1 MADELSLVIEN
12 PHEGEFLKEI
22 SWNKNEFKEMVAS
35 ITEQYKGL
43 TYTEDQM
50 KAAKADRARLNAMK
64 KAISDRRIQVKKAV
78 MEPYTK
84 FEAEV
89 SEVTALIDKPI
100 AMIDGQI
107 REYEDRLKEE
117 KKAALKEHFAE
128 AAAGLEGILTFE
140 RVFDSRYLNVSVS
153 LNAAKDDIRK
163 KVDRVH
169 ADLVSLEGFCEEKYI
184 TIAKDAYVRTLNVSD
199 ALAEAKRIQEFDRK
213 VEEERLRREEE
224 ERLRKE
230 EERRQMEEERLR
242 REEEAMAASESKD
255 VESGS
260 DDGESVSEPPGSVS
274 EMAESG
280 AEEEE
285 GGSDPDGGGYGHIEN
300 VTAQAEVIPPG
311 TVIPSIDTPDASS
324 SFKGAAEEDGKPCKA
339 SFTVY
344 GTKAQIMALREYM
357 VQNNIKFGK
366 VEK

>member
-12 PHEGEFLKEI
+12 PHEGEFLKHI
-22 SWNKNEFKEMVAS
+22 DWNKEEFMELVAS
-35 ITEQYKGL
+35 ITEQYEGL

-50 KAAKADRARLNAMK
+50 KSAKADRAKLNAMK

-107 REYEDRLKEE
+107 KEYEDRTKEE
-117 KKAALKEHFAE
+117 KKAELKKHFE
-128 AAAGLEGILTFE
+128 EIAADLEGILTFD
-140 RVFDSRYLNVSVS
+140 RVFDQRYLNVSVS
-153 LNAAKDDIRK
+153 LNKAKADIQE

-169 ADLVSLEGFCEEKYI
+169 TDLRSLEGFCEEKYL
-184 TIAKDAYVRTLNVSD
+184 TIAKDAYIRTLNVSN
-199 ALAEAKRIQEFDRK
+199 ALAEARRLQEFDRK
-213 VEEERLRREEE
+213 A
-224 ERLRKE
+224 
-230 EERRQMEEERLR
+230 EEERLR
-242 REEEAMAASESKD
+242 REEEAEEARLAAEAKAAAAKADETKTAESVTETPENVTKEAEN
-255 VESGS
+255 VTEPAK
-260 DDGESVSEPPGSVS
+260 SVSEP
-274 EMAESG
+274 
-280 AEEEE
+280 
-285 GGSDPDGGGYGHIEN
+285 IEN
-300 VTAQAEVIPPG
+300 VTEQAEVIPPAIPVG
-311 TVIPSIDTPDASS
+311 PSIDTPDTSAGSKKAVEADS
-324 SFKGAAEEDGKPCKA
+324 KPCKA

-357 VQNNIKFGK
+357 IQYNIKFGK

>member
-1 MADELSLVIEN
+1 MAEELSLVIEN
-12 PHEGEFLKEI
+12 PHEGEFLKHI
-22 SWNKNEFKEMVAS
+22 DWNKEEFMELVAS
-35 ITEQYKGL
+35 ITEQYEGL

-107 REYEDRLKEE
+107 KEYEDRTKEE
-117 KKAALKEHFAE
+117 KKAALKKHFE
-128 AAAGLEGILTFE
+128 EIAADLEGILTFD
-140 RVFDSRYLNVSVS
+140 RVFDQRYLNVSVS
-153 LNAAKDDIRK
+153 LNKAKADIQE

-169 ADLVSLEGFCEEKYI
+169 TDLRSLEGFCEEKYL
-184 TIAKDAYVRTLNVSD
+184 TIAKDAYIRTLNVSD
-199 ALAEAKRIQEFDRK
+199 ALAEARRLQEFDRK
-213 VEEERLRREEE
+213 AE
-224 ERLRKE
+224 K
-230 EERRQMEEERLR
+230 ERLR
-242 REEEAMAASESKD
+242 REEEAEEARLAAEAAEAKTAESVTETSENVTKEAEN
-255 VESGS
+255 VTEPAK
-260 DDGESVSEPPGSVS
+260 SVSEP
-274 EMAESG
+274 
-280 AEEEE
+280 
-285 GGSDPDGGGYGHIEN
+285 IEN
-300 VTAQAEVIPPG
+300 VTEQAEVIPPAAPVG
-311 TVIPSIDTPDASS
+311 PSIDTPDTSAGSKKAVEADS
-324 SFKGAAEEDGKPCKA
+324 KPCKA

-357 VQNNIKFGK
+357 VQHNIKFGK

>member
-12 PHEGEFLKEI
+12 PHEGEFLKHI
-22 SWNKNEFKEMVAS
+22 DWNKEEFMELVAS
-35 ITEQYKGL
+35 ITEQYEGL

-50 KAAKADRARLNAMK
+50 KSAKADRAKLNAMK

-107 REYEDRLKEE
+107 KEYEDRTKEE
-117 KKAALKEHFAE
+117 KKAALKKHFEEIASD
-128 AAAGLEGILTFE
+128 LEGILTFD
-140 RVFDSRYLNVSVS
+140 RVFDQRYLNVSVS
-153 LNAAKDDIRK
+153 LNKAKADIQG

-169 ADLVSLEGFCEEKYI
+169 TDLRSLEGFCEEKYL
-184 TIAKDAYVRTLNVSD
+184 TIAKDAYIRTLNVSD
-199 ALAEAKRIQEFDRK
+199 ALAEARRLQEFDRK
-213 VEEERLRREEE
+213 AEEE
-224 ERLRKE
+224 
-230 EERRQMEEERLR
+230 QLR
-242 REEEAMAASESKD
+242 REEEAEEARLAAEAKAAAAKAAETKTAESVTETSENVTKEAEN
-255 VESGS
+255 VTEPAK
-260 DDGESVSEPPGSVS
+260 SVSEP
-274 EMAESG
+274 
-280 AEEEE
+280 
-285 GGSDPDGGGYGHIEN
+285 IEN
-300 VTAQAEVIPPG
+300 VTVQAEVIPPAAPVG
-311 TVIPSIDTPDASS
+311 PSIDTPDTSAGNKKAVEADS
-324 SFKGAAEEDGKPCKA
+324 KPCKA

-357 VQNNIKFGK
+357 VQHNIKFGK

>member
-12 PHEGEFLKEI
+12 PHEGEFLKHI
-22 SWNKNEFKEMVAS
+22 DWNKEEFMELVAS
-35 ITEQYKGL
+35 ITEQYEGL

-50 KAAKADRARLNAMK
+50 KAAKVDRARLNAMK

-107 REYEDRLKEE
+107 KEYENRTKEE
-117 KKAALKEHFAE
+117 KKAALKKYFEE
-128 AAAGLEGILTFE
+128 IAADLEGILTFD
-140 RVFDSRYLNVSVS
+140 RVFDQRYLNVSVS
-153 LNAAKDDIRK
+153 LNKAKADIQE

-169 ADLVSLEGFCEEKYI
+169 TDLRSLEGFCEEKYL
-184 TIAKDAYVRTLNVSD
+184 TVAKDAYIRTLNVSD
-199 ALAEAKRIQEFDRK
+199 ALAEARRLQEFDRK
-213 VEEERLRREEE
+213 A
-224 ERLRKE
+224 
-230 EERRQMEEERLR
+230 EEERLR
-242 REEEAMAASESKD
+242 REEEARLAAEAKAAAAKAVETKTAESVTETPKNVTKEAENVTESEK
-255 VESGS
+255 
-260 DDGESVSEPPGSVS
+260 SVSEP
-274 EMAESG
+274 
-280 AEEEE
+280 
-285 GGSDPDGGGYGHIEN
+285 IEN
-300 VTAQAEVIPPG
+300 VTERAEVIPPAAPVG
-311 TVIPSIDTPDASS
+311 SSIDTPDTSAGSKKAMEADS
-324 SFKGAAEEDGKPCKA
+324 KPCKA

-357 VQNNIKFGK
+357 VQHNIKFGK

>member
-12 PHEGEFLKEI
+12 PHEGEFLKHI
-22 SWNKNEFKEMVAS
+22 DWNKEEFMELVAS
-35 ITEQYKGL
+35 ITEQYEGL

-50 KAAKADRARLNAMK
+50 KSAKADRAKLNAMK

-107 REYEDRLKEE
+107 KEYEDRTKEE
-117 KKAALKEHFAE
+117 KKAALKKHFEEIASD
-128 AAAGLEGILTFE
+128 LEGILTFD
-140 RVFDSRYLNVSVS
+140 RVFDQRYLNVSVS
-153 LNAAKDDIRK
+153 LNKAKADIQE

-169 ADLVSLEGFCEEKYI
+169 TDLRSLEGFCEEKYL
-184 TIAKDAYVRTLNVSD
+184 TIAKDAYIRTLNVSD
-199 ALAEAKRIQEFDRK
+199 ALAEVRRLQEFDRK
-213 VEEERLRREEE
+213 A
-224 ERLRKE
+224 
-230 EERRQMEEERLR
+230 EEERLR
-242 REEEAMAASESKD
+242 REEEAEEARLAAEAKAAAAKAAETKTAESVTETSENVTKEAEN
-255 VESGS
+255 VTEPAK
-260 DDGESVSEPPGSVS
+260 SVSEP
-274 EMAESG
+274 
-280 AEEEE
+280 
-285 GGSDPDGGGYGHIEN
+285 IEN
-300 VTAQAEVIPPG
+300 VTEQAEVIPPADPVG
-311 TVIPSIDTPDASS
+311 PSIDTPDTSAGSKKAVEADS
-324 SFKGAAEEDGKPCKA
+324 KPCKA

-357 VQNNIKFGK
+357 VQHNIKFGK

>member
-12 PHEGEFLKEI
+12 PHEGEFLKHI
-22 SWNKNEFKEMVAS
+22 DWNKEEFMELVAS
-35 ITEQYKGL
+35 ITEQYEGL

-50 KAAKADRARLNAMK
+50 KSAKADRARLNAMK

-107 REYEDRLKEE
+107 KEYEDRTKEE
-117 KKAALKEHFAE
+117 KKAALKKHFEEIASD
-128 AAAGLEGILTFE
+128 LEGILTFD
-140 RVFDSRYLNVSVS
+140 RVFDQRYLNVSVS
-153 LNAAKDDIRK
+153 LNKAKADIQE

-169 ADLVSLEGFCEEKYI
+169 TDLRSLEGFCEEKYL
-184 TIAKDAYVRTLNVSD
+184 TIAKDAYIRTLNVSD
-199 ALAEAKRIQEFDRK
+199 ALAEARRLQEFDRK
-213 VEEERLRREEE
+213 A
-224 ERLRKE
+224 
-230 EERRQMEEERLR
+230 EEERLR
-242 REEEAMAASESKD
+242 REEEAEEARLAAEAKAAAAKTADTKTAESVTETPENVTKD
-255 VESGS
+255 AENVTEPAK
-260 DDGESVSEPPGSVS
+260 SVSEP
-274 EMAESG
+274 
-280 AEEEE
+280 
-285 GGSDPDGGGYGHIEN
+285 IEN
-300 VTAQAEVIPPG
+300 VTEQAEVIPSAAPVG
-311 TVIPSIDTPDASS
+311 SSIDTPDTSAGSKKAMEADS
-324 SFKGAAEEDGKPCKA
+324 KPCKA

-357 VQNNIKFGK
+357 VQHNIKFGK

>member
-1 MADELSLVIEN
+1 MAEELSLVIEN
-12 PHEGEFLKEI
+12 PHEGEFLKHI
-22 SWNKNEFKEMVAS
+22 DWNKEEFMELVAS
-35 ITEQYKGL
+35 ITEQYEGL

-107 REYEDRLKEE
+107 KEYEDRTKEE
-117 KKAALKEHFAE
+117 KKAALKKHFEEIASDL
-128 AAAGLEGILTFE
+128 GGILTFD
-140 RVFDSRYLNVSVS
+140 RVFDQRYLNVSVS
-153 LNAAKDDIRK
+153 LNKAKADIQE

-169 ADLVSLEGFCEEKYI
+169 TDLRSLEGFCEEKYL
-184 TIAKDAYVRTLNVSD
+184 TIAKDAYIRTLNVSD
-199 ALAEAKRIQEFDRK
+199 ALAEARRLQEFDRK
-213 VEEERLRREEE
+213 A
-224 ERLRKE
+224 
-230 EERRQMEEERLR
+230 EEERLR
-242 REEEAMAASESKD
+242 REEEAEEARLAAEAKAAAAKAAETKTAESVTETTENVTKEAEN
-255 VESGS
+255 VTEPAK
-260 DDGESVSEPPGSVS
+260 SVSEP
-274 EMAESG
+274 
-280 AEEEE
+280 
-285 GGSDPDGGGYGHIEN
+285 IEN
-300 VTAQAEVIPPG
+300 VTEQAEVIPPAAPVG
-311 TVIPSIDTPDASS
+311 PSIDTPDTSAGS
-324 SFKGAAEEDGKPCKA
+324 KKAVEADNKPCKA

-357 VQNNIKFGK
+357 VQHNIKFGK

>member
-1 MADELSLVIEN
+1 MAEELSLVIEN
-12 PHEGEFLKEI
+12 PHEGEFLKHI
-22 SWNKNEFKEMVAS
+22 DWNKEEFMELVTS
-35 ITEQYKGL
+35 ITEQYEGL

-107 REYEDRLKEE
+107 KEYEDRTKEE
-117 KKAALKEHFAE
+117 KKAALKKHFE
-128 AAAGLEGILTFE
+128 EIAADLEGILTFD
-140 RVFDSRYLNVSVS
+140 RVFDQRYLNVSVS
-153 LNAAKDDIRK
+153 LNKAKADIQE

-169 ADLVSLEGFCEEKYI
+169 TDLRSLEGFCEDKYL
-184 TIAKDAYVRTLNVSD
+184 TIAKDAYIRTLNVSN
-199 ALAEAKRIQEFDRK
+199 ALAEARRLQEFDRK
-213 VEEERLRREEE
+213 AEEERLRRETEA
-224 ERLRKE
+224 
-230 EERRQMEEERLR
+230 
-242 REEEAMAASESKD
+242 EEARLAAEAKAAKAKAAETETAEN
-255 VESGS
+255 VTETP
-260 DDGESVSEPPGSVS
+260 ENVTKEAENVTEPAKSVSKP
-274 EMAESG
+274 
-280 AEEEE
+280 
-285 GGSDPDGGGYGHIEN
+285 IEN
-300 VTAQAEVIPPG
+300 VTEQAEVIPPTASVG
-311 TVIPSIDTPDASS
+311 PSIDTPDTSAGS
-324 SFKGAAEEDGKPCKA
+324 KKAMEEDSKPCKA

-357 VQNNIKFGK
+357 VQHNIKFGK

>member
-12 PHEGEFLKEI
+12 PHEGEFLKHI
-22 SWNKNEFKEMVAS
+22 DWNKEEFMELVES
-35 ITEQYKGL
+35 ITEQYEGL

-50 KAAKADRARLNAMK
+50 KSAKADRAKLNAMK

-107 REYEDRLKEE
+107 KEYEDRTKEE
-117 KKAALKEHFAE
+117 KKAALKKHFE
-128 AAAGLEGILTFE
+128 EIAADLEGILTFD
-140 RVFDSRYLNVSVS
+140 RVFDQRYLNVSVS
-153 LNAAKDDIRK
+153 LNKAKADIQE

-169 ADLVSLEGFCEEKYI
+169 TDLRSLEGFCEEKYL
-184 TIAKDAYVRTLNVSD
+184 TIAKDAYIRTLNVSD
-199 ALAEAKRIQEFDRK
+199 ALAEARRLQEFDRK
-213 VEEERLRREEE
+213 A
-224 ERLRKE
+224 
-230 EERRQMEEERLR
+230 EEERLR
-242 REEEAMAASESKD
+242 REEEAEEARLAAEAKAAAAKADETKTAESVTETPKN
-255 VESGS
+255 VTKEA
-260 DDGESVSEPPGSVS
+260 ENVTEPAKSVSEP
-274 EMAESG
+274 
-280 AEEEE
+280 
-285 GGSDPDGGGYGHIEN
+285 IEN
-300 VTAQAEVIPPG
+300 VTEQAEVIPPAMPVG
-311 TVIPSIDTPDASS
+311 PSIDTPDTFAGSKKAVEADS
-324 SFKGAAEEDGKPCKA
+324 KPCKA

-357 VQNNIKFGK
+357 VQHNIKFGK